1 MTLWSRG
8 LAWLR
13 DKLKL
18 LYLHY
23 HIAYENKSW
32 QDGNLPWWA
41 SAYKVACGLARSR
54 DKLKPLH
61 LHYHSAYGHQTW
73 QEGKLADGLL
83 PIKPHGPSRGP
94 VRSRDKLKPLYLR
107 YHSFYFMATKLGRM
121 VTYLDCL
128 PQLKS
133 HYPLII
139 PSCKIMWQPKNIT
152 SPLPQCLWLPLITWQ
167 IKTITS
173 PLPQYMWPQ
182 NFAGWWFTL
191 NLFYP

>member
-61 LHYHSAYGHQTW
+61 LYHNAYGHQTW

-83 PIKPHGPSRGP
+83 PIKPHDPSITW
-94 VRSRDKLKPLYLR
+94 SCEITWQ
-107 YHSFYFMATKLGRM
+107 TK
-121 VTYLDCL
+121 T
-128 PQLKS
+128 
-133 HYPLII
+133 II
-139 PSCKIMWQPKNIT
+139 
-152 SPLPQCLWLPLITWQ
+152 SPLPQFLFYGHQTWQNGNLPWLPPTIKITLSFDHTFLQ
-167 IKTITS
+167 DHVTT
-173 PLPQYMWPQ
+173 
-182 NFAGWWFTL
+182 
-191 NLFYP
+191 